1 MKITP
6 VISILILVFV
16 RCQPAAER
24 QTNSGTADTRPN
36 ILWIVADDLGT
47 DLGCYGNKT
56 VYTPY
61 LDQLAKEGALY
72 ENLHT
77 TTAVCSPSRSGLI
90 TGMYPV
96 SIDCHQHR
104 TPFKQS
110 LPEGV
115 QPITAYFKE
124 AGYFVSNRSFREKN
138 KKGKTDYNFIHHFDS
153 LYDGTHWGQRAQG
166 QPFFSQ
172 IQISFPHRPFYND
185 TLNPVNPA
193 EVLLPPYYV
202 DHPLARKDWAMYL
215 ETIQLVDVEVGKI
228 LKDLEAD
235 GLTENTIV
243 FFFGDQGR
251 PHIRG
256 KQFLYDPG
264 TNTPLIVRRL
274 NGEGANQWSGQ
285 LVSNIDIAAASLAL
299 AGIRIPDHIQGRN
312 FLDKDQPDRT
322 FLATMRDRRDETVDR
337 IRAVR
342 TTDFKY
348 IRNFYPERPYTQFN
362 AYKKYRYPMLTLM
375 RILYKKGE
383 LDEIQS
389 RFMSDV
395 RPPDELYD
403 LKNDPYEINNLA
415 TNPEYSQQ
423 LQSLKG
429 QMDDWLEK
437 YDLGE
442 YPEDPRAIKA
452 AEELMQGR
460 FKRNMESIGLSPD
473 ISDEDLLNY
482 WEKELLGSTE
492 NYVHEN

>member
-1 MKITP
+1 
-6 VISILILVFV
+6 
-16 RCQPAAER
+16 
-24 QTNSGTADTRPN
+24 
-36 ILWIVADDLGT
+36 
-47 DLGCYGNKT
+47 
-56 VYTPY
+56 
-61 LDQLAKEGALY
+61 
-72 ENLHT
+72 
-77 TTAVCSPSRSGLI
+77 
-90 TGMYPV
+90 
-96 SIDCHQHR
+96 
-104 TPFKQS
+104 
-110 LPEGV
+110 
-115 QPITAYFKE
+115 
-124 AGYFVSNRSFREKN
+124 
-138 KKGKTDYNFIHHFDS
+138 
-153 LYDGTHWGQRAQG
+153 
-166 QPFFSQ
+166 
-172 IQISFPHRPFYND
+172 
-185 TLNPVNPA
+185 
-193 EVLLPPYYV
+193 
-202 DHPLARKDWAMYL
+202 
-215 ETIQLVDVEVGKI
+215 
-228 LKDLEAD
+228 
-235 GLTENTIV
+235 
-243 FFFGDQGR
+243 
-251 PHIRG
+251 
-256 KQFLYDPG
+256 
-264 TNTPLIVRRL
+264 
-274 NGEGANQWSGQ
+274 
-285 LVSNIDIAAASLAL
+285 
-299 AGIRIPDHIQGRN
+299 
-312 FLDKDQPDRT
+312 
-322 FLATMRDRRDETVDR
+322 MRDRRDETVDR